1 MKDNH
6 DAIVS
11 VMNSIPNCLCN
22 MEGGCCGDEPSSTK
36 GSDRQKAR
44 PPKNNNNINLFK
56 NLLKDIK
63 DSISKKGSIDKS

>member
-1 MKDNH
+1 MKNKDNH

-11 VMNSIPNCLCN
+11 VMNSIPNGSYLLEKC
-22 MEGGCCGDEPSSTK
+22 
-36 GSDRQKAR
+36 SDRQKAR

-63 DSISKKGSIDKS
+63 DIISKKGSIDKS